1 MNIKKL
7 KILATESLQKTIQ
20 SYKYQLKLEKGKN
33 KMLQKRIDIMKQ
45 ERSKDMESLEKRV
58 EILTQQITIQKNENE
73 KKIAI
78 ERIEHENSIATENML
93 RQFLNEKIRKMEETA
108 EKGGVEELKKIVF
121 NNI

>member
-7 KILATESLQKTIQ
+7 KILATESLQKNIQ

-58 EILTQQITIQKNENE
+58 EILTQQIKIQKNENE

>member
-58 EILTQQITIQKNENE
+58 EILTQQIKIQKNENE

>member
-45 ERSKDMESLEKRV
+45 ERSKDIESLEKRV